1 MLRFIAVLLLLSGPA
16 AADNF
21 PALYDVV
28 DVASDDTLNIRSDPS
43 SKAGVIGT
51 LEHDAAYVQIEAL
64 DPTGRWAQVSAGEAG
79 MGWVFARYL
88 QPIPGGT
95 FPEWP
100 ELQCSGSEAPW
111 SVGYSARDGVLYRF
125 GYNGESRH
133 LVGAPMMTPAENTL
147 ANVFMASDGKL
158 HISASLKKAQCWS
171 TMIETFTGIE
181 ALIFVTG
188 EQQHAYYGCCKMV
201 SPDP

>member
-1 MLRFIAVLLLLSGPA
+1 MMRFIAFCLCLSGPA
-16 AADNF
+16 FAENF

-28 DVASDDTLNIRSDPS
+28 DVAADDSLNIRANPS
-43 SKAGVIGT
+43 NKAPVIGT
-51 LEHDAAYVQIEAL
+51 LEHNAAYVQIEAL
-64 DPTGRWAQVSAGEAG
+64 DPSGRWAQVSAGESG

-88 QPIPGGT
+88 QAIPGAT

-111 SVGYSARDGVLYRF
+111 SVGYSAKDGVLYRF

-133 LVGAPMMTPAENTL
+133 LPSGPMMSAAENTKT
-147 ANVFMASDGKL
+147 NVFMASDGKL
-158 HISASLKKAQCWS
+158 HISAALQKAQCWS
-171 TMIETFTGIE
+171 TMVESFSGIE
-181 ALIFVTG
+181 AMVFVTG
-188 EQQHAYYGCCKMV
+188 EQQHAYYGCCRMV